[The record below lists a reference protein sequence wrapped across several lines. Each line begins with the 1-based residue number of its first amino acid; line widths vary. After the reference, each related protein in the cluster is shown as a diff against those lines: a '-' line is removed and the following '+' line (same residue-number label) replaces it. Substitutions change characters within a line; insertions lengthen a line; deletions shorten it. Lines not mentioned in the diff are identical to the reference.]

1 MRRCAYA
8 DPHVQLSEL
17 VRRAG
22 ACTARLGNDAN
33 EPCNSSAR
41 LAPESACNE
50 ETGESDRDQVFEQ
63 SDENVFDMQ
72 RGDQAR
78 SDFQTSKRSDY
89 AADSAQN
96 RADD

>member
-8 DPHVQLSEL
+8 DPHVQLIEL

-22 ACTARLGNDAN
+22 PCTARLVNYAN

-72 RGDQAR
+72 RGDQTAP
-78 SDFQTSKRSDY
+78 DFVTGKRYDY
-89 AADSAQN
+89 DADSPQN

>member
-1 MRRCAYA
+1 MRRCTYT
-8 DPHVQLSEL
+8 DPQVQLSPFG
-17 VRRAG
+17 RRAG
-22 ACTARLGNDAN
+22 PCTARLVNYAN
-33 EPCNSSAR
+33 EPYNSSAR
-41 LAPESACNE
+41 LAAESACNE
-50 ETGESDRDQVFEQ
+50 ETGESDRDHVFEQ